1 MDLSCPA
8 VQKDCITERVFARQN
23 SWATTSNPAK
33 KMKNEDSSTA
43 GAVIEFHPE
52 AFSVRGKKLMGRNSA
67 GDGFLEAHFRY
78 STDSKH
84 SILVQD
90 QAHAATFAHLARN
103 AGSAKPVH
111 VYTNASI
118 QKFAE
123 VGTIFSSAPGLAQ
136 HAFQRSLHGSRRW
149 SICGLTHTLL
159 SDRVMD
165 AIAAMVSGPVEE
177 WDALVCTSSA
187 ACSVVEAVMEAER
200 ERLRER
206 LGAVKFSKPFLDKIP
221 LGVHC
226 DRFDSSQD
234 KKNEARRRLGIS
246 TDEIVVLFVGRLSFH
261 AKAHPAAMDMA
272 VANAAG
278 NRKVVIVEYGIF
290 TNPQIQQAFEDTAR
304 LLAPGIRR
312 IVLDGANH
320 DLGQDAWACA
330 DIFCS
335 LSDNHQETFGLT
347 PIEAMAAGLPVVVS
361 DWNGYRDTV
370 RDGIDGFRVRTMA
383 PNSDFGSEL
392 ARQYAQGVLNYDRYC
407 GIASQFVAVDIE
419 EATNSFEALFS
430 SPEMR
435 RRMGEAGRDRAKS
448 EFDWAVIYLRYEKLW
463 KELADRRKSAA
474 GLPEPSHPWPART
487 NPFTVFASYPTHLI
501 GSTSRIFRSVRGHAE
516 HIESCRR
523 LASFSQVAD
532 ILPPTAT
539 IVQVLEKIPES
550 GIPLSALEQMLPPN
564 FASILIPTLAWC
576 AKIGAVR
583 IA

>member
-1 MDLSCPA
+1 
-8 VQKDCITERVFARQN
+8 VK
-23 SWATTSNPAK
+23 
-33 KMKNEDSSTA
+33 
-43 GAVIEFHPE
+43 
-52 AFSVRGKKLMGRNSA
+52 GKKLMGRNSA

-84 SILVQD
+84 SIWVQD

-103 AGSAKPVH
+103 GGSAKPVH

-118 QKFAE
+118 QKFAD
-123 VGTIFSSAPGLAQ
+123 VGTLYSSAPGLAQ
-136 HAFQRSLHGSRRW
+136 QAFQRSLYGSRRW
-149 SICGLTHTLL
+149 SVCGLTHTLL

-165 AIAAMVSGPVEE
+165 ALVAIVSGPVEE
-177 WDALVCTSSA
+177 WDALICTSSV
-187 ACSVVEAVMEAER
+187 ACAVVEAVMEAER

-206 LGAVKFSKPFLDKIP
+206 LGAVKFPKPVLEKIP

-226 DRFDSSQD
+226 DRFSLSQD
-234 KKNEARRRLGIS
+234 KKSEARRRLGIT

-290 TNPQIQQAFEDTAR
+290 PNPQIEQAFEDTAR

-312 IVLDGANH
+312 IVLDGSNH
-320 DLGQDAWACA
+320 DLSQDAWACA

-347 PIEAMAAGLPVVVS
+347 PIEAMAGGLPVVVS

-407 GIASQFVAVDIE
+407 GIASQFVAVDID
-419 EATNSFEALFS
+419 EATKAFETLFS
-430 SPEMR
+430 SAEMR
-435 RRMGEAGRDRAKS
+435 CRMGEAGRDRAKS
-448 EFDWAVIYLRYEKLW
+448 EFDWAVIYPRYEKLW

-474 GLPEPSHPWPART
+474 GRPEPSHPWPARE

-501 GSTSRIFRSVRGHAE
+501 GSDSRIFHSVRGHAQ

-523 LASFSQVAD
+523 LASFSPVAE
-532 ILPPTAT
+532 ILPPTAI
-539 IVQVLEKIPES
+539 IVQVLENIPEN
-550 GIPLSALEQMLPPN
+550 GILLSALEKIPPPN
-564 FASILIPTLAWC
+564 FAKILIPTLAWC

-583 IA
+583 IV

>member
-1 MDLSCPA
+1 MNDPENLA
-8 VQKDCITERVFARQN
+8 AYAI
-23 SWATTSNPAK
+23 
-33 KMKNEDSSTA
+33 
-43 GAVIEFHPE
+43 IEFHPE
-52 AFSVRGKKLMGRNSA
+52 AFSVKGKKLMGRNSA

-84 SILVQD
+84 SIWVQD

-103 AGSAKPVH
+103 GGSAKPVH

-118 QKFAE
+118 QKFAD
-123 VGTIFSSAPGLAQ
+123 VGTLYSSAPGLAQ
-136 HAFQRSLHGSRRW
+136 QAFQRSLYGSRRW
-149 SICGLTHTLL
+149 SVCGLTHTLL

-165 AIAAMVSGPVEE
+165 ALVAIVSGPVEE
-177 WDALVCTSSA
+177 WDALICTSSV
-187 ACSVVEAVMEAER
+187 ACAVVEAVMEAER

-206 LGAVKFSKPFLDKIP
+206 LGAVKFPKPVLEKIP

-226 DRFDSSQD
+226 DRFSLSQD
-234 KKNEARRRLGIS
+234 KKSEARRRLGIT

-290 TNPQIQQAFEDTAR
+290 PNPQIEQAFEDTAR

-312 IVLDGANH
+312 IVLDGSNH
-320 DLGQDAWACA
+320 DLSQDAWACA

-347 PIEAMAAGLPVVVS
+347 PIEAMAGGLPVVVS

-407 GIASQFVAVDIE
+407 GIASQFVAVDID
-419 EATNSFEALFS
+419 EATKAFETLFS
-430 SPEMR
+430 SAEMR
-435 RRMGEAGRDRAKS
+435 CRMGEAGRDRAKS
-448 EFDWAVIYLRYEKLW
+448 EFDWAVIYPRYEKLW

-474 GLPEPSHPWPART
+474 GRPEPSHPWPARE

-501 GSTSRIFRSVRGHAE
+501 GSDSRIFHSVRGHAQ

-523 LASFSQVAD
+523 LASFSPVAE
-532 ILPPTAT
+532 ILPPTAI
-539 IVQVLEKIPES
+539 IVQVLENIPEN
-550 GIPLSALEQMLPPN
+550 GILLSALEKIPPPN
-564 FASILIPTLAWC
+564 FAKILIPTLAWC

-583 IA
+583 IV

>member
-1 MDLSCPA
+1 MCSGIESLYYREGFCTPKFMGNNFES
-8 VQKDCITERVFARQN
+8 RQ
-23 SWATTSNPAK
+23 
-33 KMKNEDSSTA
+33 KMKHEDSLTA
-43 GAVIEFHPE
+43 GAVIEFLPE
-52 AFSVRGKKLMGRNSA
+52 AFSVKGKKLMGRNSA

-78 STDSKH
+78 STDLKH
-84 SILVQD
+84 SIWVQD
-90 QAHAATFAHLARN
+90 QAHAATFAHMARKG
-103 AGSAKPVH
+103 GSAKPVH
-111 VYTNASI
+111 VYTNSAI
-118 QKFAE
+118 QKFE
-123 VGTIFSSAPGLAQ
+123 DVGTLFFSHPGLAQ

-165 AIAAMVSGPVEE
+165 ALAAMVSGPVEE
-177 WDALVCTSSA
+177 WDALVCTSSVA
-187 ACSVVEAVMEAER
+187 SSVVEAVIEAEC

-206 LGAVKFSKPFLDKIP
+206 LGAVKFNKPVLEKIP
-221 LGVHC
+221 LGLHC
-226 DRFDSSQD
+226 ERFSSCQD
-234 KKNEARRRLGIS
+234 KKNEARQRLGI
-246 TDEIVVLFVGRLSFH
+246 TNDEIVVLFVGRLSFH

-278 NRKVVIVEYGIF
+278 NRKVVIVEYGMF
-290 TNPQIQQAFEDTAR
+290 PNPQIEQAFEDTAR

-312 IVLDGANH
+312 IVLDGSNH

-347 PIEAMAAGLPVVVS
+347 PIEAMASGLPVVVS

-370 RDGIDGFRVRTMA
+370 RNGIDGFRVRTMA

-407 GIASQFVAVDIE
+407 GLASQFVAVDID
-419 EATNSFEALFS
+419 EATKAFEVLFS
-430 SPEMR
+430 SAEMR
-435 RRMGEAGRDRAKS
+435 CRMGEAGRVRAKS
-448 EFDWAVIYLRYEKLW
+448 EFDWAVIYPRYEKLW

-474 GLPEPSHPWPART
+474 RRPEPSHPWPARE

-501 GSTSRIFRSVRGHAE
+501 GSDSQIFRSVRGHAE
-516 HIESCRR
+516 HIDSCRR
-523 LASFSQVAD
+523 LASFSQVVD
-532 ILPPTAT
+532 ILPPTET
-539 IVQVLEKIPES
+539 IVQVLEKISER
-550 GIPLSALEQMLPPN
+550 GILLSALEEMLPPN
-564 FASILIPTLAWC
+564 FTSILIPTLAWC